1 MTPENC
7 ILNHI
12 LPDLERGN
20 FLIATDL
27 VGHLA
32 RMAALGASPCNN
44 IFMDQLYR
52 LIGIVGLHWTSNNVE
67 PS

>member
-1 MTPENC
+1 MTPENR